1 MAEQVK
7 WRELPY
13 EKLVQYYR
21 TLDQGLSNKKLVD
34 QIEDHAEV
42 VFNRDI
48 FEDATNK
55 NFKMP
60 TERSATGE
68 ILPSA
73 ASGAVNAITGV
84 VDTPRA
90 LLYGS
95 ANLAEKGYEFLTGDK
110 LYDEK
115 TRKSLD
121 AVAGPREATTAL
133 EDIKGRSALDVF
145 VNPPTASQIA
155 ADIPLVRDA
164 QSYNPETFMG
174 QAVERSVEFAPF
186 AGKNIFTM
194 GVFPALTSLAAG
206 KIPSVEGS
214 PLQIPLEIATAII
227 SPIIAKRLISPKG
240 GQIDGTTKEQLEY
253 MADEGVIPTAGLLTD
268 DDKIKAWEE
277 ATYAG
282 RSMQEASFEAFSRAV
297 LKRIGIDANRATPE
311 ALQLVQNKFK
321 TDYAKV
327 TDALQNVKIIPDK
340 NTTKQMNDIFEELS
354 GSQSAILEAP
364 VFKRIRDHFEAAS
377 KSGQPVPSA
386 QLTFAHRTLSKMAT
400 KGDINGEYAREF
412 LPLITKVM
420 HKHSSKEMKEL
431 LIETNRR
438 YRDWLA
444 IKDTL
449 KKSGDAVE
457 GLVTPQALR
466 ASTAKIFKDDY
477 LFGKS
482 ELSNLAKAGSS
493 VLKPLPNSGTS
504 AREGSR
510 GLLSGNDADAVS
522 GGAIGAAMAPDPLT
536 GLAVG
541 AAGSRM
547 IAPIR
552 NEAITSPMVQSYLK
566 NQLIPEL
573 EKNNLLRMLSATT
586 MPY

>member
-1 MAEQVK
+1 M
-7 WRELPY
+7 
-13 EKLVQYYR
+13 
-21 TLDQGLSNKKLVD
+21 SVD
-34 QIEDHAEV
+34 
-42 VFNRDI
+42 
-48 FEDATNK
+48 K
-55 NFKMP
+55 NF
-60 TERSATGE
+60 
-68 ILPSA
+68 
-73 ASGAVNAITGV
+73 
-84 VDTPRA
+84 
-90 LLYGS
+90 
-95 ANLAEKGYEFLTGDK
+95 
-110 LYDEK
+110 
-115 TRKSLD
+115 
-121 AVAGPREATTAL
+121 
-133 EDIKGRSALDVF
+133 
-145 VNPPTASQIA
+145 
-155 ADIPLVRDA
+155 
-164 QSYNPETFMG
+164 
-174 QAVERSVEFAPF
+174 
-186 AGKNIFTM
+186 
-194 GVFPALTSLAAG
+194 
-206 KIPSVEGS
+206 
-214 PLQIPLEIATAII
+214 
-227 SPIIAKRLISPKG
+227 
-240 GQIDGTTKEQLEY
+240 
-253 MADEGVIPTAGLLTD
+253 
-268 DDKIKAWEE
+268 
-277 ATYAG
+277 
-282 RSMQEASFEAFSRAV
+282 
-297 LKRIGIDANRATPE
+297 
-311 ALQLVQNKFK
+311 VQNKFK